1 MSEVTEE
8 ELKTR
13 ATGKRVTL
21 EGLEANIKKTDFY
34 THPDSQLTI
43 CILTLQNGYT
53 ITGQSACA
61 DPTNYKQDIG
71 ERLAK
76 EDAKKK
82 IWALMGYALKE
93 EIHRAGLPQEGGFYS
108 RLVQEKNDLADKWV
122 KLNAFIE
129 GNHTFK
135 SLDPVDQSLL
145 ISQENHMRYYL
156 QILQERV
163 DRQTIVQS

>member
-8 ELKTR
+8 ELKAR
-13 ATGKRVTL
+13 NTGKRVTL

-53 ITGQSACA
+53 VTGQSACA
-61 DPTNYKQDIG
+61 DPANYKQDIG

-93 EIHRAGLPQEGGFYS
+93 EIFQKSGGSFKM
-108 RLVQEKNDLADKWV
+108 RIVREKNELESN
-122 KLNAFIE
+122 LIRLGSFID
-129 GNHTFK
+129 GNENFK
-135 SLDPVDQSLL
+135 NLDPVDQSLL
-145 ISQENHMRYYL
+145 QMQYEHMKHYL
-156 QILQERV
+156 DILTERV
-163 DRQTIVQS
+163 NRSTML